1 MYASAS
7 NPEMFILPSKS
18 RMGPTVLPRLKSS
31 HEVSSGDSFD
41 AVRMTGLVEGQSPP
55 AGEYPSGAFGRARI

>member
-7 NPEMFILPSKS
+7 NPVMFILPSKS
-18 RMGPTVLPRLKSS
+18 RMGPTVLPRLSSS
-31 HEVSSGDSFD
+31 HEVSLGDSFD
-41 AVRMTGLVEGQSPP
+41 AVRMTGLVEGQSSP